1 MVQKIRKTFNAVR
14 QGTQKSRGVIGVFVM
29 AVLLVG
35 TFNGF
40 GKAFGDP
47 TSQIG
52 FANFSEQLKQGVQFR
67 QGDRIPMNFHAEGDL
82 LESADDHPIY
92 LTVRRG
98 FFMKMVGN
106 DVLMSLDGA
115 QYQKI
120 GDLLKGTISADA
132 SAPQPSQI
140 VSAINL
146 KFQEVLK

>member
-1 MVQKIRKTFNAVR
+1 MAQEITKTFNAV
-14 QGTQKSRGVIGVFVM
+14 QKSRGVIGLFVM
-29 AVLLVG
+29 AVLLIG

-47 TSQIG
+47 ASQVG
-52 FANFSEQLKQGVQFR
+52 LAHFAEQLKQGVQFR

-106 DVLMSLDGA
+106 EVLMSLDGI
-115 QYQKI
+115 QYRKMK
-120 GDLLKGTISADA
+120 DLVKGTISADA

-140 VSAINL
+140 VTAINL
-146 KFQEVLK
+146 TLQEFLK